1 VFAAAVSLA
10 DTPTGNPENSTYRT
24 GYAATMKFGLELY
37 RALKPKFRP
46 FVHSRPIN
54 VETDDTPFIRL
65 EEITDPEIGSPMAMV
80 IISAG
85 FIDLVNNVAHAKA
98 IDAGERGYFQQY
110 VLSLAQETGEKGLRE
125 LPNLSNSR
133 YWTRD
138 MMNEQLSNYN
148 QIVGVLVGMKLA
160 NYYLGHYKK
169 YERQLRDAQGNP
181 MPINSFLTP
190 AEWDEALKWG
200 VVNALDCGLATDGIK
215 ALFDSIDKMPKRP
228 AWARFF
234 LPENVKVA
242 KIRKDVEKIERR
254 YFAGEK
260 FDP

>member
-1 VFAAAVSLA
+1 
-10 DTPTGNPENSTYRT
+10 
-24 GYAATMKFGLELY
+24 MKFGLELY